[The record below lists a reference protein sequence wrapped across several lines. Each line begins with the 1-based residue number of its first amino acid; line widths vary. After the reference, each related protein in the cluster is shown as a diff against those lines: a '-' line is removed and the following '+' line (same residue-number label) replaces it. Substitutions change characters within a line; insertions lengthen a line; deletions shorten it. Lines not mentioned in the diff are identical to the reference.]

1 MSGWNM
7 KKTTKEVL
15 TRGDVIELVDDK
27 VRLATRE
34 QARELEKH
42 LKNIHERILD
52 LERRTK

>member
-1 MSGWNM
+1 MG
-7 KKTTKEVL
+7 KKTKDDL
-15 TRGDVIELVDDK
+15 TRGDVIELIDDK

-52 LERRTK
+52 LERRSK